1 MLLCI
6 LFGGRETVESFNI
19 ELYLLT
25 KLLRGLLFLSEPSL
39 TPLRGSNTPWLTD
52 CYAHLGVFLQVCCVE
67 AVVFSFVDVML

>member
-19 ELYLLT
+19 EPSLAQGT
-25 KLLRGLLFLSEPSL
+25 VISIRAFLSSSKGVKHSL
-39 TPLRGSNTPWLTD
+39 VNRLPCTSF
-52 CYAHLGVFLQVCCVE
+52 GVFLQVCCVE